1 MSATD
6 DAWTNI
12 PPAMTSALQVVVSSL
27 ENQQNQIL
35 TLEKRV
41 QSQSDTESEV
51 RALSALSSQQSEAL
65 RNLAASLERLSLA
78 SSKGESKH
86 QHDNEIIWRELRR
99 LESSKV
105 SGGANAAP
113 KLEKT
118 VEEVERRLSRLEQ
131 QVASLGAQNT
141 QRSSI
146 SSGDEKLQT
155 IEVEL
160 AILRREVSTKLLGT
174 QEIEAS
180 LARKAA
186 WADVEVLVSGKADRH
201 VVTGGLRAKADVC
214 ELEKLAS
221 MVSSAVTRD
230 ETRHLLRN
238 EIAPLVASV
247 AQCEVECRA
256 LRKDA
261 GGGFVTEGAL
271 AGDLTGRFYGRKRS
285 EVPKEM
291 RRAADEAWV
300 REVSSE
306 EAARA
311 LDARSRRDD
320 LNATALAERIE
331 TTMHSNL
338 EALRV
343 QADENRAADKAEAVH
358 ATRLLEERVN
368 YDAAA
373 VAQSSK
379 EVVRVLNLKA
389 YKSDVTKAL
398 KSKATSEALEDL
410 RADLQKKADAQ
421 EVRQALNR
429 TADMLQVL
437 LGDLKDMQGQGV
449 QGAAS
454 ANQERAKLFS
464 ALQELK
470 GRMESEAGRVSKIIE
485 DKTTAKVKE
494 LAEGQEAMI
503 ARLEASVA
511 KAQKRSLAEP
521 PPAIPC
527 RGRWLWRSGN
537 LRDGWC
543 PWEAQAANTA
553 PAVFAWQPERPTTIT
568 STVPGL
574 YHLSLGFF
582 THASATIIVCVNGEP
597 VLTRA
602 PTSAEPTME
611 MVDSSSGD
619 CVMRRSRHS
628 AGDVTSIALNEFLA
642 LPAPAAL
649 SVRFSATGRAQ
660 GFLMLEKL

>member
-1 MSATD
+1 MSAID

-12 PPAMTSALQVVVSSL
+12 PSAMTSALQVVVSSL
-27 ENQQNQIL
+27 ESQQKQIHA
-35 TLEKRV
+35 LEQRV
-41 QSQSDTESEV
+41 QSHADTESEV

-65 RNLAASLERLSLA
+65 RNLAASLERLSVA
-78 SSKGESKH
+78 TSKGEAKH
-86 QHDNEIIWRELRR
+86 QQDSENIWRELRR

-105 SGGANAAP
+105 SAGAKAASA
-113 KLEKT
+113 LDKT
-118 VEEVERRLSRLEQ
+118 VDEVERRLSHLEQ
-131 QVASLGAQNT
+131 QVTSIVATNA
-141 QRSSI
+141 QRSSF
-146 SSGDEKLQT
+146 SGGEEKLQM
-155 IEVEL
+155 IEGEL
-160 AILRREVSTKLLGT
+160 ALLRREVSTKLVGT

-186 WADVEVLVSGKADRH
+186 WADVEVLVSGKADKH
-201 VVTGGLRAKADVC
+201 LVTGGLRAKADAC

-238 EIAPLVASV
+238 EIAPVVASV
-247 AQCEVECRA
+247 AQCELECRT

-261 GGGFVTEGAL
+261 GGGLVSEGH
-271 AGDLTGRFYGRKRS
+271 GDTASRGYGRRRS
-285 EVPKEM
+285 EVPKEA

-306 EAARA
+306 EATRALEARA
-311 LDARSRRDD
+311 RRDD
-320 LNATALAERIE
+320 LNATAMAERIE
-331 TTMHSNL
+331 ATLRSDL
-338 EALRV
+338 EAFRV
-343 QADENRAADKAEAVH
+343 QVHEYRAADKAETGH
-358 ATRLLEERVN
+358 MSRLLEERVN
-368 YDAAA
+368 QEAAA
-373 VAQSSK
+373 VAQSST

-398 KSKATSEALEDL
+398 KTKANCEVLDEM
-410 RADLQKKADAQ
+410 RADLQKKADGQ

-454 ANQERAKLFS
+454 ANQERAKLSS

-470 GRMESEAGRVSKIIE
+470 GQMESEAGRVAKMVE
-485 DKTTAKVKE
+485 DKTTAKVRE
-494 LAEGQEAMI
+494 LAEDQEAII
-503 ARLEASVA
+503 ARLEASVL
-511 KAQKRSLAEP
+511 KAEKRSLAESP
-521 PPAIPC
+521 PMTPC

-553 PAVFAWQPERPTTIT
+553 PSVFTWQPEQPTTIT

-574 YHLSLGFF
+574 YHLSVGFF

-602 PTSAEPTME
+602 PSSTETSME
-611 MVDSSSGD
+611 MVDSSFGD

-628 AGDVTSIALNEFLA
+628 VGDVTSIALNEFLA

-649 SVRFSATGRAQ
+649 SVRFSASGRAQ